1 MAYVLD
7 TSALVSYF
15 KAEPLGAHVRD
26 ILLQQPLDLLLP
38 FMTVMEAQY
47 VLARTF
53 PPSQIDQF
61 IGALRSLGAPIIES
75 NPEWGAAAA
84 RLKARGG
91 LSLADAWIASLALMY
106 DAELVHKDPEF
117 DRVEGLRSHRLR

>member
-15 KAEPLGAHVRD
+15 KDEPGAGNVESV
-26 ILLQQPLDLLLP
+26 LQQPSSFLLP
-38 FMTVMEAQY
+38 FMTIMELRY

-53 PPSQIDQF
+53 PPTHVDLI
-61 IGALRSLGAPIIES
+61 IRTLRASGAPVVES
-75 NPEWGAAAA
+75 DPAWGAAAA

-91 LSLADAWIASLALMY
+91 LSLADAWIASLALMH

-117 DRVEGLRSHRLR
+117 DRVEGLRSYPLH

>member
-7 TSALVSYF
+7 TSALISYF
-15 KAEPLGAHVRD
+15 KDEPAAGEVEAVLREPAGFM
-26 ILLQQPLDLLLP
+26 LP
-38 FMTVMEAQY
+38 FMTVMELRY

-53 PPSQIDQF
+53 PLPHADQI
-61 IGALRSLGAPIIES
+61 IGTLRASRAPIIES
-75 NPEWGAAAA
+75 SPAWGEAAA

-117 DRVEGLRSHRLR
+117 DRIEGLRSYRLR